1 MAHVIVQV
9 NGRPYTMQCPE
20 GEEAH
25 LRDLAELLDGEVQRV
40 KASVGN
46 VGDIRMLVMAGLMV
60 ADRLSEAIA
69 KIQSLEEQVAGL
81 REAKNVAQTEA
92 QQIQLVLGRTPHRG
106 LEAARSPGAGTRPS
120 IMDIRAHRT

>member
-25 LRDLAELLDGEVQRV
+25 LRELAELLDGEVQRV
-40 KASVGN
+40 KSSVGN

-69 KIQSLEEQVAGL
+69 RIQSLEEQVAGL
-81 REAKNVAQTEA
+81 REAKTAAQTEVVNLQSLFSARLSAASQRLETLA
-92 QQIQLVLGRTPHRG
+92 QSLGK
-106 LEAARSPGAGTRPS
+106 
-120 IMDIRAHRT
+120 

>member
-25 LRDLAELLDGEVQRV
+25 LRELAELLDGEVQRV
-40 KASVGN
+40 KGSVGN
-46 VGDIRMLVMAGLMV
+46 VGDIRTLVMAGLMV

-69 KIQSLEEQVAGL
+69 RIQSLEEQVAGL
-81 REAKNVAQTEA
+81 REAKTTAQAEA
-92 QQIQLVLGRTPHRG
+92 QDLQELLSARLNAASQR
-106 LEAARSPGAGTRPS
+106 LENLAKSLS
-120 IMDIRAHRT
+120 E